1 MDTKNRVSD
10 SGRRVLKVLSA
21 LKGHTLT
28 GVSNGELAKA
38 LGESPA
44 TINRC
49 LNTLVAEGMAVKLD
63 TGRYAHSVA
72 LLQIA
77 QAHANEFSRAQD
89 RINEVNQR
97 VSAGAFLS
105 EVFR

>member
-1 MDTKNRVSD
+1 MSQTNPTRISR
-10 SGRRVLKVLSA
+10 SGLKCLQVLKA

-28 GVSNGELAKA
+28 GLSNGDLSKA

-49 LNTLVAEGMAVKLD
+49 LNTLIEAGMATQLD

-72 LLQIA
+72 LLQVA
-77 QAHANEFSRAQD
+77 QAYANEMTHASA
-89 RINEVNQR
+89 RINELTQR
-97 VSAGAFLS
+97 VSAGS
-105 EVFR
+105 H